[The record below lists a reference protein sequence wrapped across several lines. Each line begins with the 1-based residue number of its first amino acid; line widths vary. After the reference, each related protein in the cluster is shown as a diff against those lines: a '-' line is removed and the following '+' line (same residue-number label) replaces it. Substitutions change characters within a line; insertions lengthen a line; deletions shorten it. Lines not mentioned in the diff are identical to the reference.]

1 MGFSNKLI
9 AMIKITLRNLLKN
22 KVVSIINVTGLV
34 IGFAA
39 CILISLYVYHEKS
52 QNNGDHGNA

>member
-1 MGFSNKLI
+1 
-9 AMIKITLRNLLKN
+9 MIKITLRNLLKN